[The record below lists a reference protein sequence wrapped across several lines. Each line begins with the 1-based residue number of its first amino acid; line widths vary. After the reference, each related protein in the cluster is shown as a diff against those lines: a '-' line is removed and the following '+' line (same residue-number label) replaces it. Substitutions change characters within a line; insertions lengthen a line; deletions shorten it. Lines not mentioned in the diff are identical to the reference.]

1 MPRSTTDRASRPS
14 GVEPGG
20 RPMVAPRRAPNSTAY
35 RRMTASDSDGSSAV
49 ADRKA
54 AKVEKRSDDDLADRK
69 RVTDP

>member
-1 MPRSTTDRASRPS
+1 
-14 GVEPGG
+14 
-20 RPMVAPRRAPNSTAY
+20 
-35 RRMTASDSDGSSAV
+35 MTASDSDGSSAV